1 MVSTSYAPF
10 QQILISARTHVGNLS
25 HRLQY
30 TYSVVVGC
38 PYLQASKQSV
48 TETVREQALS
58 VTILQNQQ
66 QASLA
71 LAEATAENEKFKKYV
86 LELEESLSTMEMKYE
101 FERFQMISDHRDE
114 MLKLTESY
122 KSEFKSLEEKC
133 KSCTICLEQVKKS
146 LFSKKQHK

>member
-1 MVSTSYAPF
+1 MPESSNNSASSNDSESIAFASPAVRYVSEP
-10 QQILISARTHVGNLS
+10 IV
-25 HRLQY
+25 
-30 TYSVVVGC
+30 
-38 PYLQASKQSV
+38 QSV